1 MSQSKAELVAPVG
14 IFTASGINVTGVV
27 TAASFEGDGSQL
39 QGVGIGTT
47 GSVNSSGIITAS
59 AFYGSGIGLT
69 GITLLGPTNSYETTG
84 IITASAFYGD
94 GIGITNIGGP
104 LSPITY
110 SPGIGQTNVGLSTNI
125 VITFNKP
132 IAAAAATS
140 GIATITLRTDA
151 ADGTIVE
158 SFDIADSA
166 QLSISGGVLT
176 ITPSAAMA
184 GLTTHFLVIPAGTLQ
199 DTIDTSDNVGITTY
213 SFITTQE
220 LNYVTGELYFFGLNG
235 YGQAGTN
242 DRVDYSS
249 PVQIPGTEWTSHIG
263 QGYLNTHAIKSDNT
277 LWAFGYNNYGEMAQN
292 DRTQYSS
299 PVQVPGTQWG
309 TVGNS
314 YLGALAT
321 KIDGTLWTWGHNTA
335 GELGLNDRTN
345 RSSPVQVPGTQWVYD
360 NPDLIG
366 GGGYVNHAGH
376 CAKTDGTLWMWGKN
390 GYGALGLNDI
400 AAYSSPTQLPGTGW
414 DNILVGANSGGVK
427 TDGTL
432 WTWGQNAYGNLGLND
447 IDHRSSPVQ
456 IPGTQWA
463 YFSGGTY
470 YACAATKTDGTLW
483 VWGYNNVG
491 QLGNNSVVRLSS
503 PVQIPGTSWDT
514 SRYGLSFGFYNSYAL
529 KTDGT
534 LWAWGQSVYG
544 ALGLNV
550 ASGTY
555 YSSPVQIPGTDW
567 IAVPRAGA
575 KVYSGFALKSAP

>member
-140 GIATITLRTDA
+140 GIATITLRTDSA
-151 ADGTIVE
+151 TGTIVE
-158 SFDIADSA
+158 SFDIADST

-176 ITPSAAMA
+176 ITPTASMV

-199 DTIDTSDNVGITTY
+199 DTIDTSENIGITTY
-213 SFITTQE
+213 SFITAE
-220 LNYVTGELYFFGLNG
+220 GLWYVTGELYVMGLNA
-235 YGQAGTN
+235 YGQLGKNNKTNYSSPTQVPGTQWTN
-242 DRVDYSS
+242 LIGQGYLNAHLIKSDKTLWGMGFNIYGDLGQDNQTYYSS
-249 PVQIPGTEWTSHIG
+249 PVQIPGT
-263 QGYLNTHAIKSDNT
+263 
-277 LWAFGYNNYGEMAQN
+277 
-292 DRTQYSS
+292 
-299 PVQVPGTQWG
+299 QWS

-314 YLGALAT
+314 YLGGLAT
-321 KIDGTLWTWGHNTA
+321 KTDGTLWAWGYNIN
-335 GELGLNDRTN
+335 GELGQNDRIT
-345 RSSPVQVPGTQWVYD
+345 RSSPIQIPGTQWVYN

-366 GGGYVNHAGH
+366 GGSYTEHSGH
-376 CAKTDGTLWMWGKN
+376 CAKTDGTLWVWGTN
-390 GYGALGLNDI
+390 TTASLGLND
-400 AAYSSPTQLPGTGW
+400 
-414 DNILVGANSGGVK
+414 K
-427 TDGTL
+427 TP
-432 WTWGQNAYGNLGLND
+432 
-447 IDHRSSPVQ
+447 RSSPVQ
-456 IPGTQWA
+456 LPGTQWSNVLIGGN
-463 YFSGGTY
+463 SGGV
-470 YACAATKTDGTLW
+470 KTDGTLW
-483 VWGYNNVG
+483 VWGYNNNGQLGLNNKTYRSSPTQIPGTQWSYYNGGTYYSAAATKTDGTLWAWGMNNVG
-491 QLGNNSVVRLSS
+491 QLGQNNVAYRSS
-503 PVQIPGTSWDT
+503 PTQIPGTQWDT
-514 SRYGLSFGFYNSYAL
+514 SRYGLSLGFYNMYAL

-534 LWAWGQSVYG
+534 LWSWGQGVYG
-544 ALGLNV
+544 AIGANNL
-550 ASGTY
+550 TY
-555 YSSPVQIPGTDW
+555 YSSPIQIPGTQW
-567 IAVPRAGA
+567 IAVPRQGA
-575 KVYSGFALKSAP
+575 RVYWGAALKSV